1 MSVAS
6 VNHAPLNV
14 VVAVGRLT
22 RPAELR
28 VLSSGDRLVTMELTV
43 PRDEGRAESLPIS
56 WFAAPARAADLDV
69 DEQVLV
75 VGRVRRRFFRAGGV
89 TQSRTEVVAD
99 TVVPTRQKKRVTA
112 VLERARDHLWVAIA

>member
-6 VNHAPLNV
+6 VHLAPLNV

-28 VLSSGDRLVTMELTV
+28 VLPSGDRLVTMELTV

-89 TQSRTEVVAD
+89 TQSRTEVVAE

-112 VLERARDHLWVAIA
+112 VLERARDQLWAASA

>member
-1 MSVAS
+1 MNVAG
-6 VNHAPLNV
+6 LNV

-28 VLSSGDRLVTMELTV
+28 VLPSGDRLVTMELTV

-75 VGRVRRRFFRAGGV
+75 VGRVRRRFFRAGGL

-112 VLERARDHLWVAIA
+112 VLERARDHLWAAIA

>member
-6 VNHAPLNV
+6 VHLAPLNV

-28 VLSSGDRLVTMELTV
+28 VLPSGDRLVTMELTV
-43 PRDEGRAESLPIS
+43 ARDEGRAESLPIS
-56 WFAAPARAADLDV
+56 WFGAPARAADLDV
-69 DEQVLV
+69 DEEVLV

-99 TVVPTRQKKRVTA
+99 EVVPTRLAKRA
-112 VLERARDHLWVAIA
+112 AAALERACDQLEAAAS